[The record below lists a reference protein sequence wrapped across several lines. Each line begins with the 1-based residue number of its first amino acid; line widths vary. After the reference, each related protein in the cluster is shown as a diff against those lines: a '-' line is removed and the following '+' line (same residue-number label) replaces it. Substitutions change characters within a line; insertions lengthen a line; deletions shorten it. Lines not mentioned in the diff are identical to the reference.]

1 MRKSRKPL
9 LPFFALL
16 VASAPV
22 FSQTAIQRS
31 TELCAAMQPIA
42 AENGQ
47 RFQMGPNGGC
57 DVKIDTGYYLIVAHE
72 KQSLHLVMGIATQLF
87 NGEASALWLHLSA
100 FDNLSYAALG
110 TRPQAVFDGL
120 TELLKDMCSK
130 EMNGGISGV
139 TTFGGKTDNASL
151 EVAADPDN
159 GIIVIAAYADVKAI
173 DKMSH
178 LPQSKTDGH
187 VPAWRRI
194 LGLSLQVF
202 GAGAQGYANA
212 YRGPNNPQW
221 QSQPLYSAPKTCYTN
236 FIGATAFTNCY

>member
-1 MRKSRKPL
+1 
-9 LPFFALL
+9 
-16 VASAPV
+16 
-22 FSQTAIQRS
+22 
-31 TELCAAMQPIA
+31 
-42 AENGQ
+42 
-47 RFQMGPNGGC
+47 MGPNGGC

-72 KQSLHLVMGIATQLF
+72 KQSLHLVMGIATQLL

-130 EMNGGISGV
+130 EMNGGIGGV
-139 TTFGGKTDNASL
+139 TTFGSKTDNASL

-159 GIIVIAAYADVKAI
+159 GMIVIAAYADVKAI

-187 VPAWRRI
+187 VPTWRRI

>member
-1 MRKSRKPL
+1 
-9 LPFFALL
+9 
-16 VASAPV
+16 
-22 FSQTAIQRS
+22 
-31 TELCAAMQPIA
+31 
-42 AENGQ
+42 
-47 RFQMGPNGGC
+47 
-57 DVKIDTGYYLIVAHE
+57 
-72 KQSLHLVMGIATQLF
+72 MGIATQLF

-187 VPAWRRI
+187 VPTWRRI

>member
-1 MRKSRKPL
+1 MRKSRKHL

-151 EVAADPDN
+151 EVAAEDR
-159 GIIVIAAYADVKAI
+159 G
-173 DKMSH
+173 SS
-178 LPQSKTDGH
+178 SK
-187 VPAWRRI
+187 
-194 LGLSLQVF
+194 
-202 GAGAQGYANA
+202 
-212 YRGPNNPQW
+212 
-221 QSQPLYSAPKTCYTN
+221 
-236 FIGATAFTNCY
+236 

>member
-1 MRKSRKPL
+1 
-9 LPFFALL
+9 
-16 VASAPV
+16 
-22 FSQTAIQRS
+22 
-31 TELCAAMQPIA
+31 
-42 AENGQ
+42 
-47 RFQMGPNGGC
+47 MGPNGGC

-72 KQSLHLVMGIATQLF
+72 KQSLHLVMGIATQLL

-187 VPAWRRI
+187 VPTWRRI